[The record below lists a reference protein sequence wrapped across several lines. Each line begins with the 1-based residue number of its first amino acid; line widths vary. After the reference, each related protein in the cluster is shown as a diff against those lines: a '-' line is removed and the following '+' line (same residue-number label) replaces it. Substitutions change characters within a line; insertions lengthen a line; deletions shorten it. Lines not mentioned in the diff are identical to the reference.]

1 MHYTYNPRPRSRT
14 SRAELQQVIRRH
26 LGTSSDG
33 ATSTRRV
40 LAAASKMAE
49 LVYLATD
56 GRLRLELRDVN
67 SDSRIDWLTAT
78 GAASTDP
85 DA

>member
-1 MHYTYNPRPRSRT
+1 MYYSYNPRPRSRT
-14 SRAELQQVIRRH
+14 SRAELQQLIRRH
-26 LGTSSDG
+26 LGTSNDG

-40 LAAASKMAE
+40 LTAASKMAE

-56 GRLRLELRDVN
+56 GRLRLELHDAGG
-67 SDSRIDWLTAT
+67 SRVDFL
-78 GAASTDP
+78 GAIGSANADP